1 MNIYLRIP
9 FSLYKIFSNHSV
21 LLRSNQIWK
30 IYSENSSEPQY
41 LNVFKAFK
49 NNIKVF
55 NNSTDNFINRTLQ
68 FRNYKKI
75 KISDIRRFKGSW
87 LKKEGFLTDNNLPE
101 IESNQVKLLPNGT
114 VRILSRVLSKF
125 FDWVGHETT

>member
-75 KISDIRRFKGSW
+75 KISDIRRFKGS
-87 LKKEGFLTDNNLPE
+87 
-101 IESNQVKLLPNGT
+101 
-114 VRILSRVLSKF
+114 
-125 FDWVGHETT
+125 